1 MENQTQQTQ
10 VQNNQQTQQVN
21 NNGTTQTTPLTAE
34 PLQNNF
40 VFDPNN
46 LPPEFVRYVDQQRTQ
61 ASQTAR
67 ANARKELMKD
77 ETFLNEIRGTVTP
90 QVEKT
95 TEEKFHDQLT
105 ALSLRASKSEVRTI
119 LSQGGIK
126 GEDAD
131 TYIDMFATEDID
143 SSVERATKFVSAFN
157 NTLQSRMD
165 KKHQEDL
172 VNMTTPQA
180 SSNPTT
186 EKDTLQAQL
195 DEARKDQS
203 FYGPVKVSSIMRI
216 ASEKGI
222 TLK

>member
-1 MENQTQQTQ
+1 M
-10 VQNNQQTQQVN
+10 
-21 NNGTTQTTPLTAE
+21 
-34 PLQNNF
+34 
-40 VFDPNN
+40 FDVNN

>member
-10 VQNNQQTQQVN
+10 VQNNQQTQQ
-21 NNGTTQTTPLTAE
+21 TQVQ
-34 PLQNNF
+34 QNSP
-40 VFDPNN
+40 VFDINN

-67 ANARKELMKD
+67 ANAKKELMKD

-95 TEEKFHDQLT
+95 TEQKFHDQLM
-105 ALSLRASKSEVRTI
+105 ALSLRNSKSEVENI
-119 LSQGGIK
+119 LYRAGIE
-126 GEDAD
+126 GEEAQ
-131 TYIDMFATEDID
+131 TYVDMFATEDID
-143 SSVERATKFVSAFN
+143 ASIEKATKFVSAFN

-165 KKHQEDL
+165 KKQQEDL

-180 SSNPTT
+180 GSNPTT
-186 EKDTLQAQL
+186 EKDELQAQL

>member
-1 MENQTQQTQ
+1 M
-10 VQNNQQTQQVN
+10 
-21 NNGTTQTTPLTAE
+21 
-34 PLQNNF
+34 
-40 VFDPNN
+40 
-46 LPPEFVRYVDQQRTQ
+46 PPEFARYVDQQRTQ

-95 TEEKFHDQLT
+95 TEQKFHDQLS
-105 ALSLRASKSEVRTI
+105 ALSLRTAQSEVRNV
-119 LSQGGIK
+119 LSQANIK
-126 GEDAD
+126 GEEAQ

-143 SSVERATKFVSAFN
+143 ASVERVTKFVSAFN

-165 KKHQEDL
+165 KKQQEDL
-172 VNMTTPQA
+172 LNMTTPQVNA
-180 SSNPTT
+180 NTVT
-186 EKDTLQAQL
+186 EVQDLQSQL
-195 DEARKDQS
+195 DEARKDTS
-203 FYGPVKVSSIMRI
+203 FMKNVRISAIMRT